1 MCSRRRMDDDEEEE
15 EGDEDSDE
23 GTLKGLSHVIG
34 TTVVASFVE
43 HNLHPSHTSGQ
54 EVHAN

>member
-1 MCSRRRMDDDEEEE
+1 MDDDEEEE